1 MKKLI
6 EHVEKWGEERS
17 IIGLNAKATL
27 KSQFEKLD
35 EEVCEIFEAISNADQ
50 DELVDGIGDAT
61 VVLIF
66 MARLAGTNLEQCLTA
81 AFFEIADRK
90 GEMVDGVFVK
100 KGSDS

>member
-17 IIGLNAKATL
+17 IIGPKAKATL

-61 VVLIF
+61 VVLIL
-66 MARLAGTNLEQCLTA
+66 MARLAGTTLEQCLKA

-100 KGSDS
+100 EGSE